1 MDKTFPQIK
10 VHKQA
15 VFYKFGTWTNQV
27 LRHMNWVSSI
37 DLYLLLL
44 IINQRAPLR
53 RAPKNFIDNSLMF
66 FPVVFLLC
74 IIFLF
79 NYLFQENNQVGAEM
93 GESSDEELARAILP
107 GLGGNAL
114 G

>member
-1 MDKTFPQIK
+1 
-10 VHKQA
+10 
-15 VFYKFGTWTNQV
+15 
-27 LRHMNWVSSI
+27 
-37 DLYLLLL
+37 
-44 IINQRAPLR
+44 
-53 RAPKNFIDNSLMF
+53 MF
-66 FPVVFLLC
+66 FPVVFLVC

-114 G
+114 GSGSVIIIKNYLLL

>member
-1 MDKTFPQIK
+1 MVKSSRLLAITDKMRLHYIK
-10 VHKQA
+10 
-15 VFYKFGTWTNQV
+15 
-27 LRHMNWVSSI
+27 I
-37 DLYLLLL
+37 LLLNFT
-44 IINQRAPLR
+44 ITEANCSTINQRAPLR
-53 RAPKNFIDNSLMF
+53 RAPKNFIGNSLMF
-66 FPVVFLLC
+66 FPVVFLVC

-79 NYLFQENNQVGAEM
+79 NYLFQESNQVGAEM

>member
-1 MDKTFPQIK
+1 
-10 VHKQA
+10 
-15 VFYKFGTWTNQV
+15 
-27 LRHMNWVSSI
+27 
-37 DLYLLLL
+37 
-44 IINQRAPLR
+44 
-53 RAPKNFIDNSLMF
+53 MF
-66 FPVVFLLC
+66 LPDVFLVC

-79 NYLFQENNQVGAEM
+79 NYLFQENNPVVAEM